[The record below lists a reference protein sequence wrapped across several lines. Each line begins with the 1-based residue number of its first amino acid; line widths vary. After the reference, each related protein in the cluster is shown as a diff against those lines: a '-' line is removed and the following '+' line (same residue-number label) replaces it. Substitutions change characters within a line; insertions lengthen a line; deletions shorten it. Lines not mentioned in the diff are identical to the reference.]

1 MEGSHRALIPREET
15 TLALPA
21 FPTRTAMAGCY
32 RNEAI
37 VERSLGGS

>member
-21 FPTRTAMAGCY
+21 FPTRTAMAGLLQERGY
-32 RNEAI
+32 R
-37 VERSLGGS
+37 RT